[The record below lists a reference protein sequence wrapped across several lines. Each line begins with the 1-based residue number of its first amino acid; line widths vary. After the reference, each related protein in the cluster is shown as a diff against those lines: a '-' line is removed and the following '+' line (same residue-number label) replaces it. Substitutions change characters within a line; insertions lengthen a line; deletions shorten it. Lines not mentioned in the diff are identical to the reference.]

1 MKGQRKRALDYQRC
15 IKFWDQ
21 VFSQEG
27 NAMPNGS
34 TTGNEALDRALFW
47 LCEGSSRVLD
57 FGCGNGTMLFF
68 CAQNGTNEHIGIDL
82 SQEAILCAE
91 RKAKRMHS
99 GTFSFLQG
107 GVELLSSIPDASA
120 DAVILSNIVD
130 NLYPEDATRL
140 IHESARILKR
150 NGKALVKLNQYLS
163 QQQIEEWNI
172 HPISGNLLDDGLLLW
187 NNTTEE
193 WREFFS
199 MQFEIHFE
207 TEVYYPE
214 HDQTNRLFYLIKS

>member
-1 MKGQRKRALDYQRC
+1 MEKALDYQRC
-15 IKFWDQ
+15 VAFWDQ
-21 VFSQEG
+21 VYSEESD
-27 NAMPNGS
+27 ALPKES

-47 LCEGSSRVLD
+47 LCEGLNRVLD
-57 FGCGNGTMLFF
+57 FGCGNGSMLLF

-82 SQEAILCAE
+82 SQEAILS
-91 RKAKRMHS
+91 AKRRAEHMIS
-99 GTFSFLQG
+99 GAFLFQQG
-107 GVELLSSIPDASA
+107 GVEALASIHDASV
-120 DAVILSNIVD
+120 DAIILSNIVD
-130 NLYPEDATRL
+130 NLYPEDAQSL
-140 IHESARILKR
+140 LDESARILR
-150 NGKALVKLNQYLS
+150 HAGKALIKLNQYIT

-172 HPISGNLLDDGLLLW
+172 HPISDNLLDDGLLLW

-199 MQFEIHFE
+199 TQFEIHFE

>member
-1 MKGQRKRALDYQRC
+1 
-15 IKFWDQ
+15 
-21 VFSQEG
+21 
-27 NAMPNGS
+27 MPNGS

-57 FGCGNGTMLFF
+57 FGCGNGSMLFF
-68 CAQNGTNEHIGIDL
+68 CTQNGTREHIGIDL
-82 SQEAILCAE
+82 SQEAIL
-91 RKAKRMHS
+91 RAKRRAEHMIS
-99 GTFSFLQG
+99 GTFLFQQG
-107 GVELLSSIPDASA
+107 GVEALASIHDASV
-120 DAVILSNIVD
+120 DAIILSNIID

-140 IHESARILKR
+140 IRESARILKR
-150 NGKALVKLNQYLS
+150 NGKALVKLNQYVT

-199 MQFEIHFE
+199 MQFEIHLE

>member
-1 MKGQRKRALDYQRC
+1 MEKTLDYQRC
-15 IKFWDQ
+15 VAFWDQ
-21 VFSQEG
+21 VFSEESD
-27 NAMPNGS
+27 ALPKES

-47 LCEGSSRVLD
+47 LCEGLNRVLD
-57 FGCGNGTMLFF
+57 FGCGNGSMLLF

-107 GVELLSSIPDASA
+107 GVELLSSIPDASV

-130 NLYPEDATRL
+130 NLYPEDAQSL
-140 IHESARILKR
+140 LDESARILR
-150 NGKALVKLNQYLS
+150 HAGKALIKLNQYLS

-172 HPISGNLLDDGLLLW
+172 HSISGNLLDDGLLLW

-193 WREFFS
+193 WRAFFS
-199 MQFEIHFE
+199 TQFEIHRE

-214 HDQTNRLFYLIKS
+214 HDQTNRLFYLIKP